1 MQSPV
6 YFGVGW
12 KGPFLT
18 LPMEWGTLGIGTIAS
33 LHDSILSTYNLQAL
47 QYGVVSKFEG
57 ALKVIYPNCP
67 LMLESFIAKLN
78 GVSSKCRLIYQMQ
91 VWGLRVCISSKPPVD
106 ADTLVCG
113 PDFKYKGFIYNI
125 TIKCLLSLCL
135 NVSGDEEITPLE
147 VHFLYRKGDLVD
159 HPTNLSI

>member
-1 MQSPV
+1 MQIDLLDA
-6 YFGVGW
+6 G
-12 KGPFLT
+12 
-18 LPMEWGTLGIGTIAS
+18 LGSES
-33 LHDSILSTYNLQAL
+33 LHFQQT
-47 QYGVVSKFEG
+47 
-57 ALKVIYPNCP
+57 
-67 LMLESFIAKLN
+67 
-78 GVSSKCRLIYQMQ
+78 
-91 VWGLRVCISSKPPVD
+91 PVD

-113 PDFKYKGFIYNI
+113 PDFMYKGFIYNI

>member
-1 MQSPV
+1 
-6 YFGVGW
+6 
-12 KGPFLT
+12 
-18 LPMEWGTLGIGTIAS
+18 
-33 LHDSILSTYNLQAL
+33 
-47 QYGVVSKFEG
+47 
-57 ALKVIYPNCP
+57 
-67 LMLESFIAKLN
+67 
-78 GVSSKCRLIYQMQ
+78 MQ

-113 PDFKYKGFIYNI
+113 PDFMYKGFIYNI

-159 HPTNLSI
+159 HPTNLSIWTCNNNDKNSQYFQIFSTTHLNQTRWLLLLFINTYEQLRFSMLSKTKRKIKQYLNWTLSWIPYPFLALHSAFIDLGYCPSCGDNFE